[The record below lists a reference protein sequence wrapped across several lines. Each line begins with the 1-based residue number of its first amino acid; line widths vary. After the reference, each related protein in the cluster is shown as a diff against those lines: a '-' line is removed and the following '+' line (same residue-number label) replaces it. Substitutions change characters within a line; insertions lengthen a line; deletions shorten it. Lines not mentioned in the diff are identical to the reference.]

1 MSAAFEPGRSLH
13 GYAPSRIVPP
23 MSCTCCWLSISD
35 TTGFEHSGANSLEFE
50 SSSPHTSRANSMI
63 AACIPRQMPKK
74 GVPLSRAALIAST
87 IPSTPRT
94 PNPPGTSRPS
104 NPAIIERAVA
114 SSVNRSLE
122 VHAISIPTSF
132 AMPPWMSASCTLL

>member
-1 MSAAFEPGRSLH
+1 M
-13 GYAPSRIVPP
+13 
-23 MSCTCCWLSISD
+23 SD

-50 SSSPHTSRANSMI
+50 SSRPHTFRANSMI
-63 AACIPRQMPKK
+63 ATCMPRQMPKN

-104 NPAIIERAVA
+104 NPAISVRAVA
-114 SSVNRSLE
+114 SSVKRSLD
-122 VHAISIPTSF
+122 VHAISTPTSF
-132 AMPPWMSASCTLL
+132 AMPPWISASCTLL